1 MSDNFERIM
10 HTCDIPATKL
20 KMIFSRNTTYPN
32 ICSIKIYDCKN
43 RYLYIESSS
52 YSYDYLKNNNLI
64 ISYKYPYIKLFVGG
78 KFESITLEKYNDDL
92 DNNNFDNLNID
103 DIDDIDD
110 IEDLK
115 ILIDKKAELETT
127 INKIDKRILQ
137 IKDNFFF

>member
-1 MSDNFERIM
+1 MSDNFERII

-20 KMIFSRNTTYPN
+20 KMIFSRNTKYPN
-32 ICSIKIYDCKN
+32 ICSIKIYDSEN

-52 YSYDYLKNNNLI
+52 YSYDYLKNNHLV

-78 KFESITLEKYNDDL
+78 NFESITLGKYDDDL
-92 DNNNFDNLNID
+92 DNNNFDNALNID
-103 DIDDIDD
+103 DVDD

-115 ILIDKKAELETT
+115 ILIDKKAELETI

-137 IKDNFFF
+137 IKDNFIF

>member
-1 MSDNFERIM
+1 MSDNFKRII

-32 ICSIKIYDCKN
+32 ICSIKIYDSEN
-43 RYLYIESSS
+43 RYLYIKSSS
-52 YSYDYLKNNNLI
+52 YSYDYLKNNNLV

-103 DIDDIDD
+103 DIDDI
-110 IEDLK
+110 EDLK
-115 ILIDKKAELETT
+115 NLIDKKAELKTI

-137 IKDNFFF
+137 IKDNFIF

>member
-1 MSDNFERIM
+1 MCDNFERII
-10 HTCDIPATKL
+10 HSCDISTTKL
-20 KMIFSRNTTYPN
+20 KMIFLRNIIYPQ

-78 KFESITLEKYNDDL
+78 NFESLDKEKYYDDL
-92 DNNNFDNLNID
+92 NENYVEDFNNID
-103 DIDDIDD
+103 DIDD
-110 IEDLK
+110 LK
-115 ILIDKKAELETT
+115 FLIDKKTELETV

-137 IKDNFFF
+137 IKDNFIF

>member
-1 MSDNFERIM
+1 MSDNFKRII

-32 ICSIKIYDCKN
+32 ICSIKIYDSEN

-52 YSYDYLKNNNLI
+52 YSYDYLKNNNLV

-78 KFESITLEKYNDDL
+78 KFESIILEKYNDDL
-92 DNNNFDNLNID
+92 DNNNFDNLN
-103 DIDDIDD
+103 IDDIDD

-137 IKDNFFF
+137 IKDNFIF

>member
-1 MSDNFERIM
+1 MSDNFERII

-32 ICSIKIYDCKN
+32 ICSIKIYDSEN

-52 YSYDYLKNNNLI
+52 YSYDYFSNNHLV

-78 KFESITLEKYNDDL
+78 NFESITLGKYDDDL
-92 DNNNFDNLNID
+92 DNNNFDNLN
-103 DIDDIDD
+103 IDDIDD

-137 IKDNFFF
+137 IKDNFIF

>member
-1 MSDNFERIM
+1 MSDNFERIIQ
-10 HTCDIPATKL
+10 TCDTHTTKL

-32 ICSIKIYDCKN
+32 ICSVKIYDSEN

-78 KFESITLEKYNDDL
+78 NFESITLEKYDDDL
-92 DNNNFDNLNID
+92 DNNNFDNLDNID
-103 DIDDIDD
+103 DID
-110 IEDLK
+110 DLK
-115 ILIDKKAELETT
+115 ILIDKKAELETA

-137 IKDNFFF
+137 IKDNFIF